1 AYHLASVRDVLKHR
15 ERVLSGALKLGAIP
29 SIAPY
34 LLSVALPELQRR
46 SPKLTLHLRET
57 TTETL
62 VRELVSGDLDLI
74 LVALPSRVTR
84 PLPAIRRC
92 PFADW

>member
-1 AYHLASVRDVLKHR
+1 MLP
-15 ERVLSGALKLGAIP
+15 GALKLGAIP

-74 LVALPSRVTR
+74 LVALPSVAVAREG